1 MKDLI
6 MIFENHFAN
15 IGTLTAVIPLLAA
28 TLYSGQL
35 SIAGIKLWPRQNF
48 YTFHIIKPL
57 YSGHLVIADIY
68 FGPIGQFYLSI
79 ADI

>member
-15 IGTLTAVIPLLAA
+15 IGTLTAVIPLLAD

-35 SIAGIKLWPRQNF
+35 SIADIKLWPRQNF
-48 YTFHIIKPL
+48 YTFQIIKPL
-57 YSGHLVIADIY
+57 YSEHGYTGHLVIANI
-68 FGPIGQFYLSI
+68 
-79 ADI
+79 